1 MSSNGSRD
9 KVDEIKNLLD
19 IVDVIERDVSLHKE
33 SNGMYTGATSPTSKS
48 GASLK
53 VDQKLQVFKNFAT
66 GEGGDVLDWIG
77 YNAGSRDTRGS
88 DFPEVLRIAAG
99 LAGVELAEMTEEE
112 RDAAKEKADIHNLFT
127 EAAEIYHT
135 NLTPE
140 LYDYIFK
147 KWGITKETVD
157 RLKIGYATT
166 GRDLKDLD
174 KPILKKSGLVYVN
187 GEMVGGELFTGRII
201 FPYWKNGKVVYFAGR
216 ETEETPRIE
225 REKGMKYKKLLVHK
239 EDREYISPSVQN
251 SYFYGEDSL
260 RGSDYCIITEGV
272 ADCIV
277 MRQAGFPCISPVT
290 VTFREA
296 DIPKLIKLTK
306 GLKRVYICNDNEKNK
321 TGLKGALS
329 TAEEIE
335 GAGIEARLIELPKP
349 EGIDKID
356 IADYMKD
363 HSPDDFRGL
372 IESSVS
378 LWAYKLNQ
386 QVIKDSSTSVER
398 SRAFEDFIQNDLKKM
413 TPYEWRL
420 FVENDV
426 TKKFILK
433 RKDAEPII
441 NRSFGIIINEYNKTS
456 EQEGTEQKTKT
467 DREPNT
473 EYLSKTYS
481 PDVLEKANEILN
493 KYDAFEF
500 ILNTW
505 SKLHAGDKNI
515 GENLLCSVVCTQIT
529 NAKLGLHQK
538 PSGEYG
544 SGKSDAMINM
554 VRLLPAHK
562 CITGS
567 MSSKALFYDDGLR
580 TGTIIYTDD
589 ARLSEDIITTLRAI
603 TSDFQEPAIHM
614 TLTRTKDGKMVTDK
628 KTIPPRITLWM
639 SSVGS
644 MQDQQLES
652 RFCFGDTDESA
663 DQDDRVNSKQKER
676 VTSTYSFNEDP
687 DVLTCRC
694 IFDII
699 FKDTYKVYAPLFE
712 AVEWNNKEHR
722 RNFEKFMDLLQSVTL
737 FNFRQREKAHGGI
750 VANLDD
756 YSRALK
762 IYMGSAAKNATNL
775 TGREL
780 KVIEEIQ
787 RSPGKTINFTELL
800 KKTGIKL
807 TTLRYLI
814 DGRNGKEGLLGKVAG
829 LYELDSC
836 ETVGSDNCK
845 TSTRTKVYK
854 YDGDMFGITSKIYQT
869 VAKINSDLAVKIT
882 NVFIANDSE
891 NTSINHN
898 YHTTITNDVIVKND
912 SNRDN
917 NNKKTSNIT
926 KDGDNIRAIEK
937 NNYPQ
942 SEQDEK
948 NNFSSDTLKSCDSCD
963 FVIVDLKNNNDR
975 HNEGKNENVIVEPE
989 NVIIG
994 ENITD
999 LQSRKNLEG
1008 MRKDIKT
1015 FESTYLRTHGGIEG
1029 IEVFVGAFLKDFPG
1043 YCQLF
1048 KRQAIIFEAQKI
1060 CKTTASI

>member
-1 MSSNGSRD
+1 MSSTGSHE
-9 KVDEIKNLLD
+9 KIDEIKNRLD
-19 IVDVIERDVSLHKE
+19 IIDVIGRDIPLHHIGGGEYAGTVGKA
-33 SNGMYTGATSPTSKS
+33 GGS
-48 GASLK
+48 GESLK
-53 VDQKLQVFKNFAT
+53 VDGPGQRWKDFKHSH
-66 GEGGDVLDWIG
+66 GGDVLDWIG
-77 YNAGSRDTRGS
+77 YNAGYMDSRGA
-88 DFPEVLRIAAG
+88 DFPEVLKIAAD
-99 LAGVELAEMTEEE
+99 LAGVELEEMTEEE

-127 EAAEIYHT
+127 EAAEIYHKG
-135 NLTPE
+135 LTTK
-140 LYDYIFK
+140 LYDYILK
-147 KWGITKETVD
+147 KWGITQETVD
-157 RLKIGYATT
+157 KHKIGYATT
-166 GRDLKDLD
+166 GDDLERLD
-174 KPILKKSGLVYVN
+174 KRILKKSGLVYVN
-187 GEMVGGELFTGRII
+187 GGMVGGELFTGRII

-216 ETEETPRIE
+216 ETEETPQAE

-239 EDREYISPSVQN
+239 EVRGYISPSVRN

-272 ADCIV
+272 ADCIS
-277 MRQAGFPCISPVT
+277 MLQAGFPCISPVT
-290 VTFREA
+290 VRFREK
-296 DIPKLIKLTK
+296 DIPKVISLTK
-306 GLKRVYICNDNEKNK
+306 RLNRVYICNDNEANK
-321 TGLKGALS
+321 TGLEGALS
-329 TAEEIE
+329 TAEALEA
-335 GAGIEARLIELPKP
+335 AGIEARLIELPKP
-349 EGIDKID
+349 EGLDKID

-363 HSPDDFRGL
+363 HTPKDFQEL
-372 IESSVS
+372 IDSSVS
-378 LWAYKLNQ
+378 LWAYKLSQ
-386 QVIKDSSTSVER
+386 QVIKDNSTSVER
-398 SRAFEDFIQNDLKKM
+398 SRAFENFIQHDLKKM
-413 TPYEWRL
+413 IPYEWKL

-426 TKKFILK
+426 TKVFKLK
-433 RKDAEPII
+433 LKDTEPII
-441 NRSFGIIINEYNKTS
+441 NRSIGRIINEYDKTS
-456 EQEGTEQKTKT
+456 EQDRTEQKTE
-467 DREPNT
+467 REPNT

-481 PDVLEKANEILN
+481 PDILARANEILN

-554 VRLLPAHK
+554 TRLLPAHK

-589 ARLSEDIITTLRAI
+589 AKLSEDIITTLRAI
-603 TSDFQEPAIHM
+603 TSDFQEPAVHM

-628 KTIPPRITLWM
+628 KIIPPRITLWM

-676 VTSTYSFNEDP
+676 VTTTYSFNEDP

-699 FKDTYKVYAPLFE
+699 FKDTYKVYAPLFN
-712 AVEWNNKEHR
+712 ALEWNNKEHR
-722 RNFEKFMDLLQSVTL
+722 RNLEKFIDLLQSVAL

-750 VANLDD
+750 IANLED
-756 YSRALK
+756 YNRALK

-836 ETVGSDNCK
+836 ETIGSDNCK

-854 YDGDMFGITSKIYQT
+854 YDGDMFGVTSKIYQT
-869 VAKINSDLAVKIT
+869 VAKIDMNLAVKIT
-882 NVFIANDSE
+882 NDFIATDTE
-891 NTSINHN
+891 NISNNHN
-898 YHTTITNDVIVKND
+898 YHRTITNDVIVKND
-912 SNRDN
+912 NNRDN
-917 NNKKTSNIT
+917 NKKKNSNIT
-926 KDGDNIRAIEK
+926 KNGENIWSIEK
-937 NNYPQ
+937 NNSPQ
-942 SEQDEK
+942 SEHEEK

-963 FVIVDLKNNNDR
+963 FVIVDPKNNNER
-975 HNEGKNENVIVEPE
+975 QSKGENENVIVEPE

-994 ENITD
+994 ETITD
-999 LQSRKNLEG
+999 SQSRKNLEG

-1015 FESTYLRTHGGIEG
+1015 FESTYLRTRGGIEA

-1043 YCQLF
+1043 YGQLF

-1060 CKTTASI
+1060 CKTIPSI